1 MISKSFAYALRDV
14 ASIVTTLYYSKH
26 NFGKQQVTMM
36 DLKVHKD
43 CIFFSITVAAQFVC
57 LSH

>member
-14 ASIVTTLYYSKH
+14 ASIVTTLYYSKY
-26 NFGKQQVTMM
+26 NVSKQQVTMM
-36 DLKVHKD
+36 DLRVHKD
-43 CIFFSITVAAQFVC
+43 CIFVSITVAAQFVC